1 MGRSTQPPLCLS
13 PSRLQL
19 RGGGWVTGRME
30 AHNMDCP
37 VAQALWRGT
46 LASLHQSFEGEPS
59 CCCSVPPTNLP
70 STSTMMQGTLTS
82 EELDPFQE
90 VSENLKDKKKKKRE
104 HKADVDKNAKKE
116 DLNDMP
122 VGKNNGEKKKEK
134 KGKEN
139 SRKGKTNSQPVLQ
152 NVKQENNL
160 ASSITVKV
168 EPGDQDFV
176 RVQKESKGKK
186 RARKEEAAE
195 EEEDFRSKKKKI
207 KTDREKK
214 QKLKENQ
221 NAEQKKKIKEEN
233 ESKPKKKTKEE
244 RDAAVALKV
253 KKKEEE
259 EQMRW
264 RWWEEEKY
272 EDGIKWNFLEHKG
285 PVFAP
290 PYDPLPDNVKFYY
303 DGKPLQ
309 LSSQAEEVSSFFAK
323 MLDHEYTTKDV
334 FRNNLF
340 IDWRKEMTL
349 EERMVIMDMAKCD
362 FSEMFTYYKGKMEE
376 KKNKS
381 KEDKQKIKEENEKLL
396 QEFGYCLMDHH
407 RERIG
412 NFKIEPP
419 GLFRG
424 RGDHP
429 KQGMLKK
436 RILPEDVIINCS
448 KDSKIPEPP
457 NGHRW
462 KEVRHDN
469 TVTWLASWT
478 ENVQGS
484 VKYIMLNANSKLKGE
499 KDWEKYEIARKLKS
513 CVDKI
518 RRTYRENFKSKEMK
532 VRQRAVALYF
542 IDKLALRAGNEKEEG
557 ESADTVG
564 CCSLRVEHIKL
575 YPELDGEKH
584 VVEFDFL
591 GKDSIR
597 YYNKVPVEKQVFKNL
612 QLFMENKQEGD
623 DLFDRLNTPM
633 LNKHLQSLME
643 GLTAKVFRT
652 YNASI
657 TLQQQLKELTD
668 PDEIVPA
675 KILSYNRANR
685 AVAVLC
691 NHQRAPPKTF
701 EQSMANLQAKI
712 GTRKEQISLAKKE
725 LKEVKKEAKEK
736 DGEKLKK
743 VMESKKRA
751 VQRAEEQLMKLE
763 VQATDREENKQIA
776 LGTSKLNYLDPR
788 ISVAWCKRWDVQLE
802 KIYNKTQRDKFA
814 WAIDMTE
821 TGFTF

>member
-1 MGRSTQPPLCLS
+1 MTQ
-13 PSRLQL
+13 
-19 RGGGWVTGRME
+19 G
-30 AHNMDCP
+30 
-37 VAQALWRGT
+37 
-46 LASLHQSFEGEPS
+46 SLEPHDF
-59 CCCSVPPTNLP
+59 
-70 STSTMMQGTLTS
+70 
-82 EELDPFQE
+82 DPFQE
-90 VSENLKDKKKKKRE
+90 SSNKSKDKKKKKKLQE
-104 HKADVDKNAKKE
+104 GAENSKKKDSSKAKDKQKQDETIKEQDEKRKVNKK
-116 DLNDMP
+116 NT
-122 VGKNNGEKKKEK
+122 EKKRKSKGGSKSATSELNLEDDSSSRIAVKE
-134 KGKEN
+134 
-139 SRKGKTNSQPVLQ
+139 
-152 NVKQENNL
+152 
-160 ASSITVKV
+160 
-168 EPGDQDFV
+168 EPEDDDFKPA
-176 RVQKESKGKK
+176 QKHGKK
-186 RARKEEAAE
+186 RERQEDTEEA
-195 EEEDFRSKKKKI
+195 DVIKSKKKKI
-207 KTDREKK
+207 KTEGKEGSQTKEENKK
-214 QKLKENQ
+214 PKKE
-221 NAEQKKKIKEEN
+221 KKIKKEESDCK
-233 ESKPKKKTKEE
+233 EEEGKPRKKTKEE
-244 RDAAVALKV
+244 KEAAALLKI

-272 EDGIKWNFLEHKG
+272 EDGIKWKFLEHKG

-290 PYDPLPDNVKFYY
+290 PHDPLPSDVKFYY
-303 DGKPLQ
+303 AGKPFP
-309 LSSQAEEVSSFFAK
+309 LSLPAEEVASFFAK
-323 MLDHEYTTKDV
+323 MLDHEYTTKDI
-334 FRNNLF
+334 FRNNF
-340 IDWRKEMTL
+340 FGDWRKEMTL
-349 EERMVIMDMAKCD
+349 EERTAIADMEKCD
-362 FSEMFTYYKGKMEE
+362 FGEMFTYYKGKMEE
-376 KKNKS
+376 KKNRT
-381 KEDKQKIKEENEKLL
+381 KEEKLVIKEENEKLL
-396 QEFGYCLMDHH
+396 QEFGFCTMDHH

-429 KQGMLKK
+429 KQGKLKK

-448 KDSKIPEPP
+448 KDSKIPVPP
-457 NGHRW
+457 SGHKW
-462 KEVRHDN
+462 KEVRHDP

-513 CVDKI
+513 HVNKI
-518 RRTYRENFKSKEMK
+518 RSTYRENFKSKEMK

-575 YPELDGEKH
+575 YPELDGEKY

-612 QLFMENKQEGD
+612 QMFMENKQEGD

-652 YNASI
+652 YNASV
-657 TLQQQLKELTD
+657 TLQQQLQELTD
-668 PDEIVPA
+668 PDESIPA

-701 EQSMANLQAKI
+701 EQSMANMRTKI
-712 GTRKEQISLAKKE
+712 DARKEQILLAKKE
-725 LKEVKKEAKEK
+725 LKEAKKEAKEK
-736 DGEKLKK
+736 DSEKLRKL
-743 VMESKKRA
+743 VESKKKA
-751 VQRAEEQLMKLE
+751 LQRAEEQLMKLE

-776 LGTSKLNYLDPR
+776 LSTSKLNYLDPR
-788 ISVAWCKRWDVQLE
+788 ITVAWCKKWNVGLE
-802 KIYNKTQRDKFA
+802 KIYNKTYKDKFA
-814 WAIDMTE
+814 WAVDMTE
-821 TGFTF
+821 SDFIF